1 MQSMASIRRHQ
12 MLAFL
17 PPLSLSVFPLSFCHR
32 IYPIILAVVHQSA
45 SQSYE
50 SFSFTFRFRFQSI
63 CLAFLAVPPSLI
75 QPLRRP
81 PAAIDLR
88 VGCFRNASCLPLF
101 FVVLGLLYRFCAPF
115 SKQQE
120 NTAGQTL
127 PSNRVACCIFKYG
140 LK

>member
-81 PAAIDLR
+81 PTAIDLR

-101 FVVLGLLYRFCAPF
+101 FFLFLACSIDFVLRFQSSRKTQQGKHFHRIALLVAFL
-115 SKQQE
+115 
-120 NTAGQTL
+120 NT
-127 PSNRVACCIFKYG
+127 V
-140 LK
+140 